1 MVCSLTFHFLMVI
14 SCCCHSL
21 RKIENSLC
29 EWRILSKNV
38 SMSQLGLFK
47 TQYWLL
53 LCLSEKDGKFRSVCC
68 EIGNMLLK
76 APKVGFLS
84 IFKIKSTICVS
95 SNPISASKIFQLCSK
110 TDFSVGQVPTV
121 LSHLSVMTL
130 RGKN

>member
-38 SMSQLGLFK
+38 SISQLGLFK
-47 TQYWLL
+47 TQNWLL

-68 EIGNMLLK
+68 EIGNTLRK

-84 IFKIKSTICVS
+84 IFKIKSRICVS
-95 SNPISASKIFQLCSK
+95 PIQSALPRYSNWVQRLI
-110 TDFSVGQVPTV
+110 SVGWVPTV